1 MVFKADQEEVV
12 TDFADKAVRQI
23 IAAGLTVR
31 VYFSSS
37 GKEIFCEIRAPVE
50 RLMQF
55 ADQLEKAASA
65 GDPEAGIC
73 PIMINDD
80 PDITFR
86 SPYEYI
92 YARYDRKQSL
102 QNLYFKSDGVWH
114 PFRSSVRLS
123 IVVDILKTPMC
134 LGGAGLKVDRLQ
146 LEGKILALFPKHRK
160 LSLASPNDR
169 VCVCWL
175 IPLAVAGF
183 VTAMTVYISGN
194 EEHAIT
200 LVFAPIVVFWAIF
213 MLEFWKRKEKRVA
226 LEWGM
231 SGFETGE
238 QTRPEYKGEFIASP
252 INGKTILYYPTS
264 KKTSKARQATA
275 VIVSMILIVVSCIAA
290 VYAFRWYLVYGT
302 SGSWGRTWGGIIT
315 SIINSVQIQILNALY
330 KKIAVSLNDFEN
342 HRTSTEYED
351 SLVIKLFCFTFCNS
365 YGGFIYLAFV
375 GEPVVGVACE
385 KSCMSLLAT
394 NLTIVFIVQLLVGN
408 LTEILIPYA
417 HYRMR
422 VRAEERS
429 KIEGDCG
436 KVRRT
441 QAEKGLYL
449 EQYDPIMGTLMD
461 YAELA
466 VQFGY
471 ITLFVVAFPLAPF
484 LALASNYVES
494 LSDAYKLLTQMRR
507 PVPRGAED
515 IGSWQTVFTAITC
528 IAVVTNSALICL
540 IYEDLVGEYSVSTR
554 LWLFILFQWTA
565 FLFMAALR
573 AMVPDVPE
581 DVTIQLERTEF
592 LSSKIIDQVPD
603 EMDDNIQEVDEA
615 SLGNI
620 KVLVSPAGS
629 PRAAEGQGHV
639 D

>member
-1 MVFKADQEEVV
+1 MEHIKADGYGFDYVMVFKAEKEEVV

-23 IAAGLTVR
+23 MAAGLTTR

-50 RLMQF
+50 RLKQF
-55 ADQLEKAASA
+55 ADQQVDRKMLLDRFQLAEAASA
-65 GDPEAGIC
+65 GDPEAGIA
-73 PIMINDD
+73 PIMINND

-92 YARYDRKQSL
+92 YARYDRNKNL
-102 QNLYFKSDGVWH
+102 QNLYFKNEGVWH
-114 PFRSSVRLS
+114 PFRSVVRLS

-146 LEGKILALFPKHRK
+146 LEGKILALFPKHFKQNKNRLRNK
-160 LSLASPNDR
+160 
-169 VCVCWL
+169 WL
-175 IPLAVAGF
+175 VLKQWPWEAPYDDIKDYYGEKIGVYFHFLGHLTTWLLPLAVAGF
-183 VTAMTVYISGN
+183 ITAMTVYISGN
-194 EEHAIT
+194 EEHVIT

-213 MLEFWKRKEKRVA
+213 MLEFWKRKEKRIA

-238 QTRPEYKGEFIASP
+238 QARPEYKGQFIPSP
-252 INGKTILYYPTS
+252 INGRTILYYPTR
-264 KKTSKARQATA
+264 KKASKARRAMA

-302 SGSWGRTWGGIIT
+302 SGSWGKTWGGIIT

-330 KKIAVSLNDFEN
+330 KTVAVALTDFEN
-342 HRTSTEYED
+342 HRTSTQYED
-351 SLVIKLFCFTFCNS
+351 SLVTKLFCFTFCNS
-365 YGGFIYLAFV
+365 YGGFIYLAFI

-385 KSCMSLLAT
+385 KSCMNLLAT
-394 NLTIVFIVQLLVGN
+394 NLTIVFAVQLLVGN
-408 LTEILIPYA
+408 LTEVLIPYA
-417 HYRMR
+417 KYRMR

-429 KIEGDCG
+429 RIEGTAG
-436 KVRRT
+436 KVQRT

-484 LALASNYVES
+484 LALANNYVEFR
-494 LSDAYKLLTQMRR
+494 SDAFKLLTQMRR
-507 PVPRGAED
+507 PVPRGCED
-515 IGSWQTVFTAITC
+515 IGSWQGVFTAISC
-528 IAVVTNSALICL
+528 IAVVTNSALVRI
-540 IYEDLVGEYSVSTR
+540 V
-554 LWLFILFQWTA
+554 
-565 FLFMAALR
+565 
-573 AMVPDVPE
+573 
-581 DVTIQLERTEF
+581 IQ
-592 LSSKIIDQVPD
+592 
-603 EMDDNIQEVDEA
+603 
-615 SLGNI
+615 
-620 KVLVSPAGS
+620 
-629 PRAAEGQGHV
+629 
-639 D
+639 